1 MAPKRGQVLAQRF
14 EIGIS
19 KKSQSES
26 AERAIGPANRIR
38 AAVLVDFQ
46 DAGGFHHGR
55 FSLPLGET
63 GGAIAVDIHA
73 SELFTV
79 FIINRDLPM
88 AVLSSTVPAHSAGLA
103 RLFRFRHNSS
113 LKNYRNSGRLAQV
126 TSWGLTSAL

>member
-1 MAPKRGQVLAQRF
+1 MAPKRGQVLAQRLEF
-14 EIGIS
+14 GCS
-19 KKSQSES
+19 QKSDVEN
-26 AERAIGPANRIR
+26 AKGAIGPTNGMR
-38 AAVLVDFQ
+38 AAILVYFQ

-63 GGAIAVDIHA
+63 GGAIAVDIDA

-88 AVLSSTVPAHSAGLA
+88 AVLPSAVSPHSARLA
-103 RLFRFRHNSS
+103 GLFRFRHNSS